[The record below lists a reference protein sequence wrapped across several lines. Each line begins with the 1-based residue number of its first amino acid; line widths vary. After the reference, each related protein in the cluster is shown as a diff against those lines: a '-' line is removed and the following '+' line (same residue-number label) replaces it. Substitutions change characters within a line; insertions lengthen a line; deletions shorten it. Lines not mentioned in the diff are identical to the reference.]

1 MMAVQPVCAASVQ
14 NPPLGAPGV
23 PRDRAHRELA
33 LDDGPEG
40 DHRRCGARQ
49 CQHLARGTVPRAA
62 QLGQPG
68 PRQRRRLA
76 IATAVLPRAARDAER
91 AGAVPRVQILRV
103 G

>member
-1 MMAVQPVCAASVQ
+1 MMAVQPGKAVSVQ
-14 NPPLGAPGV
+14 DPPLDAAGV
-23 PRDRAHRELA
+23 PRDRAHRERA
-33 LDDGPEG
+33 LDDGSEG

-49 CQHLARGTVPRAA
+49 CQHLACGTVSLAA

-76 IATAVLPRAARDAER
+76 IATAILPRAARDVER
-91 AGAVPRVQILRV
+91 AGAVPRVQVHRV

>member
-1 MMAVQPVCAASVQ
+1 MMAVHPVCAASVQ

-33 LDDGPEG
+33 LNDGPEG

-49 CQHLARGTVPRAA
+49 CQHLARGTVSLAA

-68 PRQRRRLA
+68 PRQRR
-76 IATAVLPRAARDAER
+76 
-91 AGAVPRVQILRV
+91 
-103 G
+103 